1 MVVVAT
7 FFAYDVVITDYLAA
21 KSRVVTYKVAVAKML
36 LLPMMMLLL
45 LPLMLLWST
54 CGDVITDDVVTDDVV
69 ITNDVIINYVVITN
83 FKTADLFPVVS
94 FHLITRFLWVEKA
107 IITERLPTI

>member
-7 FFAYDVVITDYLAA
+7 FFAYDVVITDYLVA

-54 CGDVITDDVVTDDVV
+54 CGDVITDDVV

>member
-7 FFAYDVVITDYLAA
+7 FFAYDVVITDYLVA

-45 LPLMLLWST
+45 LPLMLL
-54 CGDVITDDVVTDDVV
+54 
-69 ITNDVIINYVVITN
+69 
-83 FKTADLFPVVS
+83 
-94 FHLITRFLWVEKA
+94 
-107 IITERLPTI
+107 